1 MGTHVITGDRNF
13 IVESRGGGK
22 TGGAHARIGSKNR
35 AAKPERI
42 HRLRGKQATRSHV
55 PTPSSFRC
63 NVSDYT
69 VFCPCLDMF
78 ASTRD
83 RIVST
88 ALFRP
93 GRETKRGGFLLLLFT
108 SFIPTNFDSENKLRG
123 GGRKVGLLIQLEC
136 FKSLLLI

>member
-55 PTPSSFRC
+55 PTLSSFRC

-88 ALFRP
+88 ALFRA
-93 GRETKRGGFLLLLFT
+93 GRETKRG
-108 SFIPTNFDSENKLRG
+108 SFFSSLRHLYRPILILKINYEEEE
-123 GGRKVGLLIQLEC
+123 GRLGY
-136 FKSLLLI
+136 